1 VQDSGRPGEYIMKTI
16 QDMQS
21 LGQAIR
27 DRRRELGYTQAF
39 LASYAGVSASFLSEL
54 ENGKETVQ
62 INKMM
67 DVLSL
72 LGMDI
77 YVVRRGE

>member
-1 VQDSGRPGEYIMKTI
+1 MDRILDTRE
-16 QDMQS
+16 
-21 LGQAIR
+21 LGNVIR
-27 DRRRELGYTQAF
+27 KRRRELGYTQAF

-54 ENGKETVQ
+54 ENGKETIQVG
-62 INKMM
+62 KMI

-77 YVVRRGE
+77 CLSKRGE

>member
-1 VQDSGRPGEYIMKTI
+1 MDRILDTRE
-16 QDMQS
+16 
-21 LGQAIR
+21 LGKAIR

-54 ENGKETVQ
+54 ENGKETIQ
-62 INKMM
+62 AGKMM
-67 DVLSL
+67 EIIGL

-77 YVVRRGE
+77 CIRKRGE